1 MSDQLPLPNSPS
13 LPLSA
18 TGIAEIDS
26 ALTVLNALDSLEINE
41 HAEVFT
47 QIHAKLS
54 SALTDIDN

>member
-13 LPLSA
+13 LPISA
-18 TGIAEIDS
+18 TGNADIDS
-26 ALTVLNALDSLEINE
+26 ALIVLNTLDSLDINE

-54 SALTDIDN
+54 NALTDIDN